1 MYNKII
7 IITPR
12 EFSEKE
18 YIKNSLKDITQ
29 KKIKLEIWIVKKLLN
44 QISQINK
51 KLLFIDKNITIKII
65 NNSDE
70 LNNHLINEKLTTLF
84 DLRLKLDFNNR
95 IFFYKFF
102 NYNFDFIIHPG
113 LILSKLNI
121 KNFLYSKIKK
131 ILIYFFFF
139 LKGVR
144 IRYSKY
150 VYLIGNKADL
160 KSSLLINSKSI
171 LIKGHHAD
179 YDRFLESEKKILPV
193 KKNYFVFIDQNVP
206 NHQDLVDMN
215 KNDIN
220 EKNYYY
226 SIKNFLEKTKKKYNL
241 NYYIAPHPRADIF
254 RLEKYFGNKVS
265 KINTLEI
272 IKNCNFVLC
281 HDSTSSNFAFL
292 FNKPVVGIYD
302 NELVKSKYGHLKII
316 KKFCKR
322 TNASLVNINN
332 EEIKD
337 KDLVISEKFYKN
349 YIDNYIKC
357 HNQAKKR
364 IDIIKEHINFY
375 E

>member
-7 IITPR
+7 IVTSR

-18 YIKNSLKDITQ
+18 YVKNSLKDII
-29 KKIKLEIWIVKKLLN
+29 KKKMKLEIWIVKKLLN
-44 QISQINK
+44 PISQINK
-51 KLLFIDKNITIKII
+51 NLLFADKNIKIKII
-65 NNSDE
+65 NNSYE
-70 LNNHLINEKLTTLF
+70 LNANFINEKLTTLF

-95 IFFYKFF
+95 SFFYEFF
-102 NYNFDFIIHPG
+102 NHNFDFIIHPG
-113 LILSKLNI
+113 LILSELRL
-121 KNFLYSKIKK
+121 KNFLYLKIKN
-131 ILIYFFFF
+131 IFIHSIFF
-139 LKGVR
+139 LKGIR

-160 KSSLLINSKSI
+160 NSSLLINSKSF

-179 YDRFLESEKKILPV
+179 YDRFLESERKILPI

-215 KNDIN
+215 KNDID
-220 EKNYYY
+220 EKNYYN

-241 NYYIAPHPRADIF
+241 DYYIAPHPRTEVSC
-254 RLEKYFGNKVS
+254 LEKFFGNKVS
-265 KINTLEI
+265 KINTLET

-281 HDSTSSNFAFL
+281 HDSTSVNFAFL
-292 FNKPVVGIYD
+292 FHKPIIAIYD
-302 NELVKSKYGHLKII
+302 NELAKSKYPHLKIM

-322 TNASLVNINN
+322 TNASLININN

-337 KDLVISEKFYKN
+337 EDLVISESFYNN

-357 HNQAKKR
+357 HNEAKKR
-364 IDIIKEHINFY
+364 IDIFKEKINFY

>member
-102 NYNFDFIIHPG
+102 NHNFDFIIHPG

-121 KNFLYSKIKK
+121 KNFLYLKINK
-131 ILIYFFFF
+131 ILIYLFFF
-139 LKGVR
+139 LKGIR

-150 VYLIGNKADL
+150 V
-160 KSSLLINSKSI
+160 
-171 LIKGHHAD
+171 
-179 YDRFLESEKKILPV
+179 
-193 KKNYFVFIDQNVP
+193 
-206 NHQDLVDMN
+206 
-215 KNDIN
+215 
-220 EKNYYY
+220 
-226 SIKNFLEKTKKKYNL
+226 
-241 NYYIAPHPRADIF
+241 
-254 RLEKYFGNKVS
+254 
-265 KINTLEI
+265 
-272 IKNCNFVLC
+272 
-281 HDSTSSNFAFL
+281 
-292 FNKPVVGIYD
+292 
-302 NELVKSKYGHLKII
+302 
-316 KKFCKR
+316 
-322 TNASLVNINN
+322 
-332 EEIKD
+332 
-337 KDLVISEKFYKN
+337 
-349 YIDNYIKC
+349 
-357 HNQAKKR
+357 
-364 IDIIKEHINFY
+364 
-375 E
+375 